1 MIIIIEMKKIDCFIP
16 FADKVQVSAT
26 IKSLEAEPLV
36 NKICMVGTDGCDVNL
51 VDSLTSTATIRNISN
66 VATAPYILLFT
77 KYTTLSFV
85 HYGLQRMLDVLIDSQ
100 GVMAYA
106 DHFNKS
112 GDMITTA
119 PVLDYQFGSLRDDF
133 DFGSLLLFRT
143 DDFKTA
149 VSRMDTEY
157 KAAGLYDLR
166 LKLSQKGS
174 FTHIN
179 EFIYYDV
186 ELDNRKSGE
195 KLFDY
200 VNPKNRSVQIEMEQ
214 VCTQHLKDI
223 GGWLAP
229 QFKHID
235 FSKDTNFEYDASVV
249 IPCRNRVKTIGDA
262 IRSALSQ
269 KSKYRYNVIVVDD
282 NSTDGTVDVIK
293 SFDDERLVY
302 IAQDRTWHGI
312 GGNWNSAF
320 HNEKCGRFAIQLDSD
335 DVYSGTDT
343 IDKIVDAFYAQNVAM
358 VIGTYQLTDFNSNPI
373 PPGVIDHRE
382 WTPENG
388 RNNALRINGLGAPRA
403 FYTPL
408 LRELNFPTTKYG
420 EDYAIGLRISREY
433 QIGRVYDVVYNCRRW
448 EENSDANC
456 DIEAMNKNN
465 TYKGRIR
472 TWELKAR
479 IAQNH
484 Q

>member
-235 FSKDTNFEYDASVV
+235 FSKDTDFEYDASVV

-320 HNEKCGRFAIQLDSD
+320 Q
-335 DVYSGTDT
+335 
-343 IDKIVDAFYAQNVAM
+343 
-358 VIGTYQLTDFNSNPI
+358 
-373 PPGVIDHRE
+373 
-382 WTPENG
+382 
-388 RNNALRINGLGAPRA
+388 
-403 FYTPL
+403 
-408 LRELNFPTTKYG
+408 
-420 EDYAIGLRISREY
+420 
-433 QIGRVYDVVYNCRRW
+433 
-448 EENSDANC
+448 
-456 DIEAMNKNN
+456 
-465 TYKGRIR
+465 
-472 TWELKAR
+472 
-479 IAQNH
+479 
-484 Q
+484 